1 MMENDNLQDC
11 SQCIFKNYFL
21 KRFPAEGKAVLL
33 AVSEG
38 CDTNKKV
45 SDKLNILPAAVSRY
59 FLILRELG
67 LIYAQFGHCGNGIVS
82 LRNYK
87 YQIVDDPKVHIIINF
102 LKNGN

>member
-1 MMENDNLQDC
+1 MDC

-87 YQIVDDPKVHIIINF
+87 YQIVDDLKVHVIIDF
-102 LKNGN
+102 LKQDN